1 LTHIY
6 HPGRRSAIWKRDK
19 ELFMASHRIGLWGA
33 CAAFLIMLQA
43 PALAQQGTQSQRDA
57 CTPDAFRLCMN
68 AMPDPQQ
75 VEACLRASGRRLS
88 QPCYDVFYPPQ
99 DVQQLPQQTGRQ
111 RHSSGATMTPPPQMQ
126 PPRRPDDDYD
136 D

>member
-1 LTHIY
+1 
-6 HPGRRSAIWKRDK
+6 
-19 ELFMASHRIGLWGA
+19 MASHRIGLWGA
-33 CAAFLIMLQA
+33 SAAFLMVLQA
-43 PALAQQGTQSQRDA
+43 PALAQQGTQAQREA

-75 VEACLRASGRRLS
+75 VEACLRASGHRLS

-99 DVQQLPQQTGRQ
+99 DVQQMPEDTSRQ
-111 RHSSGATMTPPPQMQ
+111 RHSSGQMMPPPQMQ
-126 PPRRPDDDYD
+126 PQRRPYDDDD

>member
-1 LTHIY
+1 VI
-6 HPGRRSAIWKRDK
+6 RKQDK

-33 CAAFLIMLQA
+33 CAAFLIVLQA
-43 PALAQQGTQSQRDA
+43 PAFAQGNQAQRDA
-57 CTPDAFRLCMN
+57 CTPDAFRLCTN

-99 DVQQLPQQTGRQ
+99 DVQQMPPQQMDRQ
-111 RHSSGATMTPPPQMQ
+111 RHSSGPTMMPSQMQ
-126 PPRRPDDDYD
+126 PPRRPDDND
-136 D
+136 DD